1 MWESEE
7 DDEFTLG
14 FDFDLSKYKVASD
27 KSDIEAEKSQI
38 DSENKKEQLNSYH
51 DAKGKCQN
59 YDENTIGKS
68 TYKPKILLSLHQFK
82 IWTLT
87 NRDTIGILVFLT
99 ICLIIGI
106 SIPLSL
112 VYKTQKLIRTPSRY
126 HHISSK
132 PGNDVRVNNCF
143 NVLWL

>member
-1 MWESEE
+1 MQRISE
-7 DDEFTLG
+7 
-14 FDFDLSKYKVASD
+14 
-27 KSDIEAEKSQI
+27 I
-38 DSENKKEQLNSYH
+38 DSENRKEQVNSNH
-51 DAKGKCQN
+51 DTKEKCRN
-59 YDENTIGKS
+59 FDENTIEKS
-68 TYKPKILLSLHQFK
+68 ICKPKILLRLHLFK
-82 IWTLT
+82 VWALM

-143 NVLWL
+143 NVIEL